1 MALDFHRL
9 DNGARLFLLDE
20 APYRWLE
27 EIFERYRPRA
37 GVAID
42 PYGDGVPTVASQR
55 ILLPVIDAWAAPTDL
70 NRHRA
75 QTVAVMAVQGFRGL
89 LAHVG
94 ATAGD
99 LRWRRGG

>member
-9 DNGARLFLLDE
+9 DNGAHLFSLDE
-20 APYRWLE
+20 ALYRWLE
-27 EIFERYRPRA
+27 DVFERYRHRT

-42 PYGDGVPTVASQR
+42 PYGDGVLTVASQR
-55 ILLPVIDAWAAPTDL
+55 ILLSVIDAWAAQADL

-75 QTVAVMAVQGFRGL
+75 QAVAVLGFRGL

-99 LRWRRGG
+99 LRWRGD